1 MASPFFIQSKSGD
14 LVIGLQDRSTKPGT
28 LLDAFTRKAE
38 GPDRNY
44 QLWEFVHSTFKGY
57 SLLRN
62 PASGLVID
70 IQGASSKSGTPLK
83 AFTISNV
90 GAPPLDIN
98 SDHQVWEFVPSS
110 EAGFYFIQS
119 GLGDLV
125 VDLNGAAGGTGAP
138 LSAHWKK
145 SNGPHHQLWTLVDE
159 KGEIVTPPAPF
170 VAASNK

>member
-1 MASPFFIQSKSGD
+1 MASPFFIKSKSGD
-14 LVIGLQDRSTKPGT
+14 LVIGLQDGSTRPGT

-38 GPDRNY
+38 SPDRNY
-44 QLWEFVHSTFKGY
+44 QLWEFVPSTFKGY

-70 IQGASSKSGTPLK
+70 IQGASTKPGTPLK
-83 AFTISNV
+83 AFTISNL
-90 GAPPLDIN
+90 GTPPLDTN

-125 VDLNGAAGGTGAP
+125 VDVNGAAGDTGAH

-145 SNGPHHQLWTLVDE
+145 SSGTHHQLWTLVDE

-170 VAASNK
+170 VPASIK